1 MPNYI
6 INECITNDVYILSA
20 ATLTSGATVEFDI
33 SEARFCGTVGAVTES
48 AETLN
53 ISLVQPHDDC
63 CACLSG
69 LTESLNFKFIGCN
82 DLEVFN
88 IEATNFCR
96 EYGTPTTGI
105 TYEIQFN
112 SETPFCATFDE
123 LSLTGETNYHYSSGP
138 FLDCEDCKEVPPTP
152 TPTPTVTPTKTVL
165 VAYLVAPCTGGTTS
179 IIDFNGSSLPAVGGN
194 YFLTSTG
201 QTVVG
206 CYEIVDT
213 AEPGT
218 GSDVVLTLG
227 TNFGDCETCFA
238 ANPTPTPTP
247 TPTVTPT
254 NTVTPTV
261 TKTPTPTPTVTKT
274 QTPTV
279 TKTQTPTPTVTKTQT
294 PTVTKTPTVTPTN
307 TITPTNTPSVTPT
320 KTVTPTV
327 TKTPT
332 NTPSVTPTKTV
343 TPTVTTTNTVT
354 PTRTVTP
361 TVTPTRTVTPTVTPT
376 RTVTPT
382 VTPTNT
388 PTPSFTPTN
397 TPTPSFTPNYTYSS
411 GTEYVDCIICD
422 TVATTVNVPHPV
434 AVNNQGNAVVQL
446 GAVTLGGPNGLNN

>member
-33 SEARFCGTVGAVTES
+33 SEARFCGTVGAETES
-48 AETLN
+48 TETLN
-53 ISLVQPHDDC
+53 ISFVKLYDDC
-63 CACLSG
+63 CACLEG
-69 LTESLNFKFIGCN
+69 DGRESLNFHFIRCGT
-82 DLEVFN
+82 DEDIS
-88 IEATNFCR
+88 IEATNFCT
-96 EYGTPTTGI
+96 EYGVPTTGL
-105 TYEIQFN
+105 TYEIQFG
-112 SETPFCATFDE
+112 SETPFCATFE
-123 LSLTGETNYHYSSGP
+123 GLSESGATNYFYVSGS
-138 FLDCEDCKEVPPTP
+138 FSGCEDCEEVPPTP

-165 VAYLVAPCTGGTTS
+165 VAYLIAPCTGGTTS

-254 NTVTPTV
+254 NTITPTV

-294 PTVTKTPTVTPTN
+294 PTVTPTKTVTPSVTRTQTPTVTPTN

-320 KTVTPTV
+320 KTVTPTI

-343 TPTVTTTNTVT
+343 TPTVT
-354 PTRTVTP
+354 PTKTVTP
-361 TVTPTRTVTPTVTPT
+361 TV
-376 RTVTPT
+376 
-382 VTPTNT
+382 
-388 PTPSFTPTN
+388 TPTN

-446 GAVTLGGPNGLNN
+446 GAVTLGGPNGLNS